1 MFWPLSPLAEQYT
14 RAGALIDDIP
24 DLRQLQDMPTD
35 EDIHYWTHGDD
46 EEDEATVTAMLDAE
60 DPQEAIKQRLH
71 CGGAYVEEII
81 DD

>member
-1 MFWPLSPLAEQYT
+1 MC
-14 RAGALIDDIP
+14 AGSLIDDIP
-24 DLRQLQDMPTD
+24 DLKPLQDMPTD
-35 EDIHYWTHGDD
+35 EDIHYWTHG
-46 EEDEATVTAMLDAE
+46 EDEDETTVCAMLDAPEEADE

>member
-1 MFWPLSPLAEQYT
+1 MP
-14 RAGALIDDIP
+14 
-24 DLRQLQDMPTD
+24 LQDMPTD
-35 EDIHYWTHGDD
+35 EDLHYWTHRDK
-46 EEDEATVTAMLDAE
+46 EEDEATVRAMLYAE